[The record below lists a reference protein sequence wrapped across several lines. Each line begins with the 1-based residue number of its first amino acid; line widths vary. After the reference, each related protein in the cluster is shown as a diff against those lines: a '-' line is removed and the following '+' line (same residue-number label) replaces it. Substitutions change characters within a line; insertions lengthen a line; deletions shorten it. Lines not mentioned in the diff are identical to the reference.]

1 MSCPYFYPVQ
11 PLGGRG
17 DAATPLLPLGNL
29 WSGMC
34 RALPNQ
40 ARAPEDSVLRRV
52 CHLGYARE
60 KCLRFPSDDPG
71 ADAVRFTL
79 SRHEADSLHLY
90 YVLERDH
97 HPFAHGPLE
106 YSLASR
112 RLVQAPASEILAR
125 QAEAYAESYLQ
136 RQRSR
141 GVAIGDEK
149 TI

>member
-11 PLGGRG
+11 PLGGEADTR
-17 DAATPLLPLGNL
+17 TPLLPLGNL

-34 RALPNQ
+34 RAVPNQ
-40 ARAPEDSVLRRV
+40 TRAPEESVLRRV
-52 CHLGYARE
+52 CQLGYARGH
-60 KCLRFPSDDPG
+60 CLRFPADDSG

-97 HPFAHGPLE
+97 HPFSHGPLE
-106 YSLASR
+106 YSLVTR

-125 QAEAYAESYLQ
+125 QAEAYAESYL
-136 RQRSR
+136 RRKSAR
-141 GVAIGDEK
+141 AVWKLGREND
-149 TI
+149 